1 MSRKLAD
8 AGELAR
14 LREELESVEG
24 VARAFVESDPVAVYL
39 IGDSESRAPLEAP
52 VRAVLARH
60 GLGAADVRLE
70 VSYPLEAQPHRR
82 VRFESARIDQ
92 LRVGSSRAVVT
103 LGWAGQRWEGVAEG
117 GEGDAV
123 EMRLAAVA
131 TLHALEQVV
140 DGALTF
146 KLVGVKGSR
155 AFDAELVIVLVRCP
169 EADARSFVGVAL
181 VPGDPVRSA
190 ALAVLNATN
199 RLLGN
204 FLHVPG

>member
-1 MSRKLAD
+1 MSRTLAD

-14 LREELESVEG
+14 LRQELEALEG
-24 VARAFVESDPVAVYL
+24 VTRAFLESDPAAVFL
-39 IGDSESRAPLEAP
+39 IGSAGKRTPIEAP
-52 VRAVLARH
+52 ARAVLARH
-60 GLGAADVRLE
+60 GLPATDIRLE
-70 VSYPLEAQPHRR
+70 VSYPFDAQPQRR
-82 VRFESARIDQ
+82 VRFERARIDQ

-103 LGWAGQRWEGVAEG
+103 LGWGGEVWEGVAEG

-131 TLHALEQVV
+131 TLRALERVV

-155 AFDAELVIVLVRCP
+155 AFDAELVIVLVRSP
-169 EADARSFVGVAL
+169 EVDARSFVGVAL

-199 RLLGN
+199 RVLGN
-204 FLHVPG
+204 ILHVPG